1 MKALEKYTTYG
12 LDLKMEKEEAINEF
26 FNRFKDEQ
34 VKEELEKKYREKFEY
49 MSKNNIDH
57 IDDGYIVFEKG
68 TREWTYGIS
77 LELTKKGLVHISI
90 VERYI

>member
-1 MKALEKYTTYG
+1 MKALERYSTYG

-34 VKEELEKKYREKFEY
+34 VKKEFEQKYRKKFEY
-49 MSKNNIDH
+49 MAKNNIENL
-57 IDDGYIVFEKG
+57 DDGYIDFEKG
-68 TREWTYGIS
+68 TREWTYGLS